1 LVIFLSYSPFSVA
14 SLRCNSSTGD
24 TFMRRILAEKELTQ
38 EGLVR
43 GSGAKGKRRSVTVN
57 LAESPLSWLHA
68 RGHIDERLFVAGK
81 RLRDDYE
88 RAQLGANVTMRWDP
102 VRVKTTGEQ
111 GLTATERQ
119 IAAKDRFDGALR
131 EAGSGLQ
138 DILWRV
144 VCAGEGLPD
153 AEKQLGWPARSGKL
167 VLKLALDRVADFY
180 RVR

>member
-1 LVIFLSYSPFSVA
+1 LVIFPSYRPFSVA

-38 EGLVR
+38 EGPVR

-68 RGHIDERLFVAGK
+68 RGHIDERLFVAGE

-88 RAQLGANVTMRWDP
+88 RAHLGANVTMRWDP
-102 VRVKTTGEQ
+102 VRIKTTGEQ
-111 GLTATERQ
+111 GLTTNERQ

-131 EAGSGLQ
+131 
-138 DILWRV
+138 
-144 VCAGEGLPD
+144 
-153 AEKQLGWPARSGKL
+153 
-167 VLKLALDRVADFY
+167 
-180 RVR
+180 